1 MIVTSPSRRGM
12 GGQRGAGGSAESQPL
27 LSAHNRS
34 SSYEDIDS
42 ALDSDDN
49 IFTGKKCNLNI
60 GYFVFITYIKQNVTH
75 L

>member
-49 IFTGKKCNLNI
+49 IFTGKKYHNI
-60 GYFVFITYIKQNVTH
+60 GYFICITYNE
-75 L
+75 

>member
-1 MIVTSPSRRGM
+1 M

-49 IFTGKKCNLNI
+49 IFTGKKFNLNI
-60 GYFVFITYIKQNVTH
+60 GYFIFITYIKQNVTH
-75 L
+75 F